1 MAIKI
6 SGTTIINDSSQILD
20 RHANVGCKITY
31 WNGLDTDL
39 GFDNVEF
46 HEVSVS
52 PPSNQY
58 FDKTIYKVPLIIK
71 TSEYDDTL

>member
-1 MAIKI
+1 ML
-6 SGTTIINDSSQILD
+6 ILI
-20 RHANVGCKITY
+20 RVYGREGCKVTY
-31 WNGLDTDL
+31 WNGLDTTLD
-39 GFDNVEF
+39 FDDVEF

-71 TSEYDDTL
+71 TTETLLI